1 VPRDSAIIHGH
12 KNIALNTDH
21 IEINKYSGLD
31 DASYKAVLVE
41 IKDMVVEGPKR
52 VQARSKRN
60 TPCSHPNTCRLTNYL
75 LARVIPQDN
84 RRKSQDLYLCTL
96 K

>member
-1 VPRDSAIIHGH
+1 MPRDSAIIHGH

-21 IEINKYSGLD
+21 IAINKYSGPD

-52 VQARSKRN
+52 VKARSKRN
-60 TPCSHPNTCRLTNYL
+60 TPCSHP
-75 LARVIPQDN
+75 
-84 RRKSQDLYLCTL
+84 
-96 K
+96 

>member
-1 VPRDSAIIHGH
+1 MPRDSAIIHGH

-52 VQARSKRN
+52 VKARSKRN
-60 TPCSHPNTCRLTNYL
+60 TPCSHPNT
-75 LARVIPQDN
+75 
-84 RRKSQDLYLCTL
+84 
-96 K
+96 